1 MWGREMR
8 AGLVFVLVSLLAGG
22 AFREW
27 RRSNETRF
35 EDLVEDLS
43 RDAAARA
50 EDRGASLDSGRQDP
64 RFEAG
69 AKARDPE
76 GGLGQGREGRDRGAA
91 AGRSRSLI
99 PSRIDLDRA
108 TARDLERLPG
118 IGPALAARI
127 VADRVDRG
135 PFRTPDALLRVR
147 GIGPRTLNR
156 IRPYLEGP
164 AGAADS
170 GSPIAK

>member
-27 RRSNETRF
+27 RRSHETRF
-35 EDLVEDLS
+35 EDLVAGLES
-43 RDAAARA
+43 RDAATARQA
-50 EDRGASLDSGRQDP
+50 ARTASPDSGGGDP
-64 RFEAG
+64 S
-69 AKARDPE
+69 
-76 GGLGQGREGRDRGAA
+76 LGAA
-91 AGRSRSLI
+91 PSGRLAGGIAPRRGRGSAGGRGPALV

-127 VADRVDRG
+127 IADRSERG
-135 PFRTPDALLRVR
+135 AFRSPDALLRVR
-147 GIGPRTLNR
+147 GIGPRTLER
-156 IRPYLEGP
+156 IRPYLAAP
-164 AGAADS
+164 VVADS
-170 GSPIAK
+170 GSPIAN